1 MRISWGYLKR
11 VLAGA
16 IFGLYMANLLYFLNP
31 QIDITPGR
39 LALLTVVY
47 GLICGLLFGTILWGL
62 RALRI
67 RLLGRPHPEGG
78 YRPHGFGFVVF
89 AAFVSAFIYWT
100 HLRVYRIYLPLDAI
114 RILSKASNTITAT
127 AFALLILWFVER
139 NASRRT
145 SRGVFVFGCILI
157 GVSSL
162 FLYQR
167 RDSYHTDRRN
177 AVVANV
183 GTVAGERPVILVAI
197 RNLPYDW
204 IVTLIGEGALPFFE
218 ESRNQAYFARL
229 EPFPTTSN
237 KALWA
242 SLATGKLPHRH
253 GVTGRFSYRTPLN
266 GRDPAER
273 FLILPGGVGFQA
285 WGLIPPV
292 RRISAQLPS
301 GDSLPLW
308 AMFER
313 LSFHAAV
320 AGWPSVSVNPPRASL
335 IVTDTFFDPGAR
347 DRAAQVFPG
356 AELGELMRLQQPT
369 DPQLVARFNG
379 VDERAR
385 GRLLDAVGRDRW
397 AEAVAQ
403 RIAEPRQHDLNVV
416 ALEGLAG
423 AESALRI
430 FSNALPEKTSRGG
443 EAIRIYLEQ
452 LDRFLADLAR
462 THPDDTIVVVSPSG
476 PEPPSLPVT
485 PFALAKSV
493 LDPDDPGADDGFVL
507 MRGRGVTHRENPAAA
522 QAIDVVPTVLYAAGL
537 PVGRDMDGRVL
548 TDAFSDELL
557 LRNGLSVIQTYEA
570 EKLVVRRGGKR

>member
-1 MRISWGYLKR
+1 MRISWSYLKR

-47 GLICGLLFGTILWGL
+47 GLICGLLFGSILWGL

-67 RLLGRPHPEGG
+67 RLLGRFGPPGG

-100 HLRVYRIYLPLDAI
+100 HLRVYRIYLPIEAI

-145 SRGVFVFGCILI
+145 SRAVFVFGCILI

-204 IVTLIGEGALPFFE
+204 VVTLIGEGTLPFFE
-218 ESRNQAYFARL
+218 ESRNQAYFTRL

-253 GVTGRFSYRTPLN
+253 GVTGRFSYRTLLN

-313 LSFHAAV
+313 LSFRAAV
-320 AGWPSVSVNPPRASL
+320 IGWPSVSVNPPRASL
-335 IVTDTFFDPGAR
+335 IVTDDFFDPR
-347 DRAAQVFPG
+347 VRTRAAEVFPAAQ
-356 AELGELMRLQQPT
+356 AELLLRMQPAP
-369 DPQLVARFNG
+369 DPQLAARFNALG
-379 VDERAR
+379 QVPR
-385 GRLLDAVGRDRW
+385 GQLLDAIGGDRW
-397 AEAVAQ
+397 TQAIAQ
-403 RIAEPRQHDLNVV
+403 GIANARQHDLEVV
-416 ALEGLAG
+416 ALQGLDD
-423 AESALRI
+423 AEAALRI
-430 FSNALPEKTSRGG
+430 FSNTLPEKTSRSG
-443 EAIRIYLEQ
+443 EGIRIYLEQ
-452 LDRFLADLAR
+452 LDRFLSELAR
-462 THPDDTIVVVSPSG
+462 SHPDETIVVVSPSG
-476 PEPPSLPVT
+476 PEPPTLPVT

-507 MRGRGVTHRENPAAA
+507 MRGRGVAHRENPAAA

-548 TDAFSDELL
+548 TDAFRDELL
-557 LRNGLSVIQTYEA
+557 LRNGLSVIQTYDA
-570 EKLVVRRGGKR
+570 EQLIVRRGGKR